1 MNAFYY
7 GHIKLFYF
15 SEPPSPCGGYIIA
28 SIDNQSNQFS
38 LEDTS
43 LLLELC
49 GFCSFVYFIQV
60 EKKKTRGKMSV
71 TL

>member
-15 SEPPSPCGGYIIA
+15 SEPPSPCGGYIIDNQ
-28 SIDNQSNQFS
+28 SNQSNQSNQFS

-49 GFCSFVYFIQV
+49 GFCSFIYFIQV
-60 EKKKTRGKMSV
+60 EKCR
-71 TL
+71 

>member
-28 SIDNQSNQFS
+28 AID
-38 LEDTS
+38 
-43 LLLELC
+43 
-49 GFCSFVYFIQV
+49 
-60 EKKKTRGKMSV
+60 
-71 TL
+71 